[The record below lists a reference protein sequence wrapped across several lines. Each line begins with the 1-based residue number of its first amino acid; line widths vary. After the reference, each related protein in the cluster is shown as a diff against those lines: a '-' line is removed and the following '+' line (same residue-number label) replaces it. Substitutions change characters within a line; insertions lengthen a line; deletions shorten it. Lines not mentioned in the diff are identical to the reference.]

1 MAPLVSPWLSLGSP
15 LAPPCVPLDPPWVPL
30 GLPLGPLGSPL
41 GVLGSPLAPL
51 GSPLWLPSG
60 PPFCSSSRRAHSA
73 HNVGALLLL
82 VISARAFC
90 SSSWRAPSIYN
101 LGVPI
106 MLCNLSS
113 FHDAYPLW
121 FHDRSGR
128 GRVSRTACLYVMSL
142 VALSPGCSVLM

>member
-1 MAPLVSPWLSLGSP
+1 MAPLGSPWVSLGSP
-15 LAPPCVPLDPPWVPL
+15 LGPPWVPLGLPWVPL

-82 VISARAFC
+82 VISARVSA
-90 SSSWRAPSIYN
+90 RH
-101 LGVPI
+101 LGARLLFIISACPLYYVIFPHSMMYI
-106 MLCNLSS
+106 HVGVFFILS
-113 FHDAYPLW
+113 
-121 FHDRSGR
+121 
-128 GRVSRTACLYVMSL
+128 
-142 VALSPGCSVLM
+142 CSVAISSRVWCAILSMIACTMPLS